1 MYDFL
6 KLIRFPNLLIL
17 AFTQYVIRWSMLA
30 PYLEARRYELGG
42 FFQLKFQISEF
53 DFFLLV
59 MSTVLIAAAGYI
71 INDYFDVRIDEV
83 NRPATNL
90 VGKSIKRRVAM
101 VCHMSFNIIGVLMG
115 LWISWKYDVF
125 RAGSFIFI
133 AAPALLWFYSTS
145 LKRQFL
151 IGNIIVALLSGLI
164 PLVGVIFELMT
175 IARSLQAAELSTEI
189 ITRMHLVIPAFF
201 AIAYSLFAFLVTLIR
216 EIIKDIEDYEGDME
230 YGCKTLPIVLGIS
243 KAKSIVIGLCVV
255 LFSGMAYV
263 LYKWNESNALMEA
276 QTEEGTGSFPL
287 YFFGYV
293 VVMLMIPLAFMMVR
307 IWKAKTKKDW
317 RFLSGFL
324 KYIMVA
330 GVSFLFLYAHEIR
343 SAIGH

>member
-1 MYDFL
+1 VYDFL

-17 AFTQYVIRWSMLA
+17 AFTQYAIRWAMLA
-30 PYLEARRYELGG
+30 PFLEARRYELGG

-59 MSTVLIAAAGYI
+59 FSTVLIAAAGYI

-90 VGKSIKRRVAM
+90 VGKTIKRRVAM
-101 VCHMSFNIIGVLMG
+101 VTHMAFNIVGVLIG

-151 IGNIIVALLSGLI
+151 IGNIIIALLSGLI

-175 IARSLQAAELSTEI
+175 IAVSMQKAELSPEI
-189 ITRMHLVIPAFF
+189 IQRMNLIIPAYF
-201 AIAYSLFAFLVTLIR
+201 AIGYSLFAFLVTLIR
-216 EIIKDIEDYEGDME
+216 EIVKDIEDYEGDME

-243 KAKSIVIGLCVV
+243 KAKSAVIALCIGL
-255 LFSGMAYV
+255 LSGMGYI
-263 LYKWNESNALMEA
+263 LMKWSQVNQLEENANE
-276 QTEEGTGSFPL
+276 TGSYPL
-287 YFFGYV
+287 YFFVYV
-293 VVMLMIPLAFMMVR
+293 IAMLMLPVIFMMYR

-317 RFLSGFL
+317 RFLSAFL
-324 KYIMVA
+324 KFIMVA
-330 GVSFLFLYAHEIR
+330 GVSFLFLYAHQIR
-343 SAIGH
+343 DIIGH

>member
-30 PYLEARRYELGG
+30 PYLAARRYELNN
-42 FFQLKFQISEF
+42 FFQLKFQISEP

-59 MSTVLIAAAGYI
+59 LSTVLIAAAGYI

-83 NRPATNL
+83 NRPSTNL

-101 VCHMSFNIIGVLMG
+101 VCHMAFNIVGVLIG
-115 LWISWKYDVF
+115 LYISWKYDVF

-151 IGNIIVALLSGLI
+151 IGNIIIALLSGLI

-175 IARSLQAAELSTEI
+175 IARSLHDAQLSTELI
-189 ITRMHLVIPAFF
+189 SRMHLIIPAYF
-201 AIAYSLFAFLVTLIR
+201 AVVYSLFAFLVTLIR
-216 EIIKDIEDYEGDME
+216 EIIKDIEDYEGDMQ
-230 YGCKTLPIVLGIS
+230 YGCKTLPIVMGIS
-243 KAKSIVIGLCVV
+243 KAKSVVIGLGGV
-255 LFSGMAYV
+255 LFAGMAYV
-263 LYKWNESNALMEA
+263 LYKWSEVNALQE
-276 QTEEGTGSFPL
+276 TETESGSFPA
-287 YFFGYV
+287 YFFVYV
-293 VVMLMIPLAFMMVR
+293 IVMLMLPVIWMQVR
-307 IWKAKTKKDW
+307 IWNAKTKKDW
-317 RFLSGFL
+317 RFLSGML
-324 KYIMVA
+324 KYLMVA
-330 GVSFLFLYAHEIR
+330 GVSFLFLYANELR
-343 SAIGH
+343 SFIGH

>member
-17 AFTQYVIRWSMLA
+17 AFTQYVIRWCMLS
-30 PYLEARRYELGG
+30 PYLEARRYELNN
-42 FFQLKFQISEF
+42 FFQLKFQFTEF

-59 MSTVLIAAAGYI
+59 LSTVLIAAAGYI

-90 VGKSIKRRVAM
+90 VGKTIKRRVAM
-101 VCHMSFNIIGVLMG
+101 VCHMAFNIVGVLIG

-151 IGNIIVALLSGLI
+151 IGNIIIALLSGLI
-164 PLVGVIFELMT
+164 PLVGVIFELMA
-175 IARSLQAAELSTEI
+175 IARNLNEAQLSQEI
-189 ITRMHLVIPAFF
+189 ISRIYLVIPAFF
-201 AIAYSLFAFLVTLIR
+201 AIGYSLFAFLVTLIR

-230 YGCKTLPIVLGIS
+230 YGCKTLPIVMGIS
-243 KAKSIVIGLCVV
+243 KAKSVVITLCVGLLAGLSYV
-255 LFSGMAYV
+255 LF
-263 LYKWNESNALMEA
+263 KWNEANEVQAAANESGA
-276 QTEEGTGSFPL
+276 FPL
-287 YFFGYV
+287 YFFAYV
-293 VVMLMIPLAFMMVR
+293 IIALQIPVLFLMYRVY
-307 IWKAKTKKDW
+307 KAKTKKDW
-317 RFLSGFL
+317 RFLSAFL
-324 KYIMVA
+324 KFIMVA

-343 SAIGH
+343 ASIGH

>member
-1 MYDFL
+1 
-6 KLIRFPNLLIL
+6 
-17 AFTQYVIRWSMLA
+17 MLA
-30 PYLEARRYELGG
+30 PFLEARRYELGG

-59 MSTVLIAAAGYI
+59 LSTVLIAAAGYI

-83 NRPATNL
+83 NRPSTNL
-90 VGKSIKRRVAM
+90 VGKTIKRRVAM
-101 VCHMSFNIIGVLMG
+101 VCHMSFNIVGVLLG

-151 IGNIIVALLSGLI
+151 IGNLVIALLSGLI
-164 PLVGVIFELMT
+164 PLVAVIFELMT
-175 IARSLQAAELSTEI
+175 IARSMQSAELSQEVI
-189 ITRMHLVIPAFF
+189 SRMYLIIPAFF
-201 AIAYSLFAFLVTLIR
+201 AIGYSLFAFLVTLIR
-216 EIIKDIEDYEGDME
+216 EIVKDIEDYEGDME
-230 YGCKTLPIVLGIS
+230 YGCKTLPIVMGIC
-243 KAKSIVIGLCVV
+243 KAKMVVIALCVG
-255 LFSGMAYV
+255 LFSGMTYV
-263 LYKWNESNALMEA
+263 LYKWNESNALQE
-276 QTEEGTGSFPL
+276 TETESGSFPT

-293 VVMLMIPLAFMMVR
+293 IVMLMIPVLFLMQR

-324 KYIMVA
+324 KYIMLA

-343 SAIGH
+343 AALGH